1 MRAFIA
7 SVVAALVL
15 AVIGWV
21 VLDQVQ
27 KPSTVAYTSPTGAR
41 I

>member
-7 SVVAALVL
+7 SIVAALVL

-27 KPSTVAYTSPTGAR
+27 KPAEMAYTSPTGAR